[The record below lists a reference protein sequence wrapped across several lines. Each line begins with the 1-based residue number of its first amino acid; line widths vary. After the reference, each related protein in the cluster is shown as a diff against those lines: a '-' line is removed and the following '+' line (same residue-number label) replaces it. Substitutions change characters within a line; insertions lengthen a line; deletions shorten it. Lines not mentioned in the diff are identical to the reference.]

1 MRGGRPMQEEVEG
14 RTVALAINGTKL
26 TARTLK
32 AAMLKYLAWRKDK
45 QNHPKTPQGK
55 QSVKDLAKQNQ
66 GMTNIE
72 ITDKNIKS
80 FEQSARKYGVDFAI
94 KKDKSV
100 TPPKYLVFFKGR
112 DADAITAAFTDFTA
126 KMMKKSER
134 PSVLSQLKKFTE
146 LVKNAVPSKVK
157 NKDREQSL

>member
-1 MRGGRPMQEEVEG
+1 MQEDVEN
-14 RTVALAINGTKL
+14 RTVTLAITTTKL
-26 TARTLK
+26 TGTVLK
-32 AAMLKYLAWRKDK
+32 SAILKFLAEQKNKSRDS
-45 QNHPKTPQGK
+45 PKIPHGK

-66 GMTNIE
+66 GMNNIE

-80 FEQSARKYGVDFAI
+80 FEKSARKYGVDFAV

-100 TPPKYLVFFKGR
+100 KPPKYLVFFKGR

-126 KMMKKSER
+126 KMVRKAER
-134 PSVLSQLKKFTE
+134 PSVLAQLRKFTE
-146 LVKNAVPSKVK
+146 LVKSTISNRVK